1 MTHLQAKEEILNELE
16 KIKLQETNKYC
27 GKQAS
32 IVRIPYE
39 TGFERAFKLA
49 LNMICSKIDAQIAK
63 DSALDHIKEAT
74 VVEKT
79 KPLEVIAKP
88 ANEAISASGNAIG
101 SKGKKKK

>member
-1 MTHLQAKEEILNELE
+1 MNHLQAKEEILNELE

-49 LNMICSKIDAQIAK
+49 LNLICDKMNAQIAK
-63 DSALDHIKEAT
+63 DTALDHVKEAI
-74 VVEKT
+74 VVEKA
-79 KPLEVIAKP
+79 KPLEVSIDA
-88 ANEAISASGNAIG
+88 ANEAISASGDAIG

>member
-1 MTHLQAKEEILNELE
+1 MNHLQAKEEILNELE

-49 LNMICSKIDAQIAK
+49 LNMICDKMNAQIAK
-63 DSALDHIKEAT
+63 DTALDHVKEAI
-74 VVEKT
+74 VVEKA
-79 KPLEVIAKP
+79 KPLEVSIDAH
-88 ANEAISASGNAIG
+88 NEAISASGDAIG